1 MDYAERLKSIRQE
14 LGLTQK
20 ELADRANLAISCI
33 SMIELG
39 KREPSANTL
48 LSLSNALGVSADY
61 LLGLEDEFGTP
72 IFSPEEKA
80 AGLSAT
86 KKVSITPIEEDMLE
100 VFRKV
105 GKKHGESAQQ
115 AIITVAEKML

>member
-1 MDYAERLKSIRQE
+1 MIQI
-14 LGLTQK
+14 K
-20 ELADRANLAISCI
+20 ELRKKHNFTQSKMAELLNTTTSNVSGWECGKWEPDLTTI
-33 SMIELG
+33 IEIA
-39 KREPSANTL
+39 KIFK
-48 LSLSNALGVSADY
+48 VSTDY
-61 LLGLEDEFGTP
+61 VLGLEDEYGNP
-72 IFSPEEKA
+72 IFTKEEQA

>member
-1 MDYAERLKSIRQE
+1 MKTFEILKDLRMSE
-14 LGLTQK
+14 NLSQK
-20 ELADRANLAISCI
+20 ELSDKLKIGQSTIAQYEKNL
-33 SMIELG
+33 
-39 KREPSANTL
+39 REPNSI
-48 LSLSNALGVSADY
+48 SLIAYAKFFNVTIEY
-61 LLGLEDEFGTP
+61 LLGLEDEYGNALFTQ
-72 IFSPEEKA
+72 EEKA

>member
-1 MDYAERLKSIRQE
+1 MLSV
-14 LGLTQK
+14 LK
-20 ELADRANLAISCI
+20 ELRKESNLSQKQIAEKLCI
-33 SMIELG
+33 SQQTYSDYENGKTEPTIE
-39 KREPSANTL
+39 TL
-48 LSLSNALGVSADY
+48 ITIKNFFNVTIEY
-61 LLGLEDEFGTP
+61 LLGLEDEYGNALFTK
-72 IFSPEEKA
+72 EEKA

>member
-1 MDYAERLKSIRQE
+1 MNYAERLKSIRQE

-72 IFSPEEKA
+72 LFTQEEKA